1 VRFKKLLEF
10 LKVRLNDNPEL
21 SDKEIILICY
31 NNKDNSIMFS
41 GLLDTVCIGTGNH
54 NKYGRNEVIQFIL
67 EGVDE

>member
-1 VRFKKLLEF
+1 
-10 LKVRLNDNPEL
+10 
-21 SDKEIILICY
+21 
-31 NNKDNSIMFS
+31 MFS